1 MNIIK
6 LETIDSTNNY
16 LKKLANSE
24 ENLPNFLTVWTPNQT
39 NGVGQY
45 GAKWVTESYKNLT
58 FSVLFLHKKFEL
70 ERYFLLNM
78 LTAIVVAQ
86 TIEEMQIPNV
96 KIKWPNDI
104 LLEKHKIG
112 GILIENVI
120 RGTNVEKSIIGIGLN
135 VNQTDFSDLPKAS
148 SLQNI
153 TQKEFDIEV
162 IMKSILRNLQ
172 KEFLNLEELQF
183 ADIYPIY
190 KKYLFQ
196 LNKISAF
203 RPKEGKDFSGIIRGV
218 LPSGELLV
226 ETENDEIKQFALKEI
241 QLLY

>member
-6 LETIDSTNNY
+6 LDTVDSTNKY

-39 NGVGQY
+39 DGVGQY
-45 GAKWVTESYKNLT
+45 GAKWLTESHKNLT
-58 FSVLFLHKKFEL
+58 FSVLFLHKSFYL

-78 LTAIVVAQ
+78 LVAIAVAK
-86 TIEEMQIPNV
+86 TLEEMQILGV

-104 LLEKHKIG
+104 LLEKYKIG
-112 GILIENVI
+112 GILIENII
-120 RGTNVEKSIIGIGLN
+120 RGANIEKSVIGIGLN
-135 VNQTDFSDLPKAS
+135 INQLDFSNLQRAS
-148 SLQNI
+148 SIRKI
-153 TQKEFDIEV
+153 TGKEFDIELV
-162 IMKSILRNLQ
+162 MKFVVRNLQ
-172 KEFLNLEELQF
+172 REFENLDHLQF
-183 ADIYPIY
+183 ADVYPIY

-196 LNKISAF
+196 LNGVSAF
-203 RPKEGKDFSGIIRGV
+203 RPQKGQDFSGIIRGV

-226 ETENDEIKQFALKEI
+226 ETENDGIKEFALKEI

>member
-6 LETIDSTNNY
+6 LDTVDSTNNY

-24 ENLPNFLTVWTPNQT
+24 EKLPNFLVIWTLNQT

-45 GAKWVTESYKNLT
+45 GAKWVTESFKNLT
-58 FSVLFLHKKFEL
+58 FSVLFLHKKFDL
-70 ERYFLLNM
+70 TQYFLLNI
-78 LTAIVVAQ
+78 LTAVAVAK
-86 TIEEMQIPNV
+86 TIEEMEIPNV

-120 RGTNVEKSIIGIGLN
+120 RGTNIEKSIIGIGLN
-135 VNQTDFSDLPKAS
+135 INQTDFSQLPRAS
-148 SLQNI
+148 SLQKI
-153 TQKEFDIEV
+153 TRKQYDIESV
-162 IMKSILRNLQ
+162 MKSILFNLQ
-172 KEFLNLEELQF
+172 KEFTKLEESQF

-203 RPKEGKDFSGIIRGV
+203 RPKNGKDFSGIIRGV

-226 ETENDEIKQFALKEI
+226 ETENDEIKLFALKEI

>member
-6 LETIDSTNNY
+6 LDTIDSTNNY

-24 ENLPNFLTVWTPNQT
+24 EKLPNFLVVWTPNQT

-45 GAKWVTESYKNLT
+45 GAKWVTESFKNLT
-58 FSVLFLHKKFEL
+58 FSVLFLHKKFDL
-70 ERYFLLNM
+70 TQYFFLNM
-78 LTAIVVAQ
+78 LTAIAVAK
-86 TIEEMQIPNV
+86 TIEEMAISNV

-120 RGTNVEKSIIGIGLN
+120 RGTNIEKSIIGIGLN
-135 VNQTDFSDLPKAS
+135 INQTDFSELPRAS
-148 SLQNI
+148 SLQKI
-153 TQKEFDIEV
+153 TRKQYDIESV
-162 IMKSILRNLQ
+162 MKSILFNLQ
-172 KEFLNLEELQF
+172 KEFTKLEESQF

-190 KKYLFQ
+190 QKYLFQ

-203 RPKEGKDFSGIIRGV
+203 RPKNGKDFSGIIRGA

-226 ETENDEIKQFALKEI
+226 ETENEEIKQFALKEI